1 MKHFVFACLL
11 VLTSLS
17 AQAELTREWED
28 YSNPSIR
35 SSSYQYSFAHLPL
48 SGSPRDTQK
57 LWASDYWPRKKG
69 LINLRW
75 NSRNPI
81 GFKLVSPTK
90 AEAMMMSQDQLATLA
105 PSEKLD
111 ILNGDFDYSLVKEVD
126 KIADKGAAIWHGI
139 CNGWSP
145 ASVNHNEPTPKTI
158 TSVDGIKV
166 PFGSSDIKA
175 LISYYYAYHHEVAST
190 RQMGKRCFLFGPGC
204 DDDLN
209 AGAFHIVITNELGL
223 RGESMIADVERG
235 RQVWNHAVNEYKT
248 TVLEDN
254 LAPGKDSAKGT
265 YRRVRVQ
272 TDMTFVQAIKANSWY
287 PTNGTPEHINGV
299 RNYEYTL
306 DLDINGR
313 IIGGE
318 WKSKARPDFIWG
330 MDKATSFKGRFARL
344 SELLND

>member
-1 MKHFVFACLL
+1 MLAT
-11 VLTSLS
+11 LT
-17 AQAELTREWED
+17 AKAELTREWED

-35 SSSYQYSFAHLPL
+35 SNSYEYSFARLPL
-48 SGSPRDTQK
+48 SGSPHDTQK

-75 NSRNPI
+75 NSRQPI
-81 GFKLVSPTK
+81 GFKLNSPAK
-90 AEAMMMSQDQLATLA
+90 AEAMMMSQEQLATLA

-111 ILNGDFDYSLVKEVD
+111 ILNGDFEYSIVKEVD

-145 ASVNHNEPTPKTI
+145 ASVNHNEPTPKTL
-158 TSVDGIKV
+158 TSADGIRV

-175 LISYYYAYHHEVAST
+175 LISYYYAYHHDVDST
-190 RQMGKRCFLFGPGC
+190 RQMGKRCMLGFGPGC

-209 AGAFHIVITNELGL
+209 AGAFHVVLSNTLGL
-223 RGESMIADVERG
+223 LGESMIADVERG

-254 LAPGKDSAKGT
+254 LAPAKDSAKGT
-265 YRRVRVQ
+265 YRRVHVK

-287 PTNGTPEHINGV
+287 PTNGTVDHINGV

-313 IIGGE
+313 IIGGD

-330 MDKATSFKGRFARL
+330 MDKAKSFNGRFARL